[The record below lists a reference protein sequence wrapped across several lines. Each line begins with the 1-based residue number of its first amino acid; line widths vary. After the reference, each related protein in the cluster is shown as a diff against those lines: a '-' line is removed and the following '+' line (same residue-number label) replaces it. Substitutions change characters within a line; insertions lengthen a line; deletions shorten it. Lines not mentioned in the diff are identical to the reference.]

1 MRGIRFGLAFRL
13 ATASAVLSG
22 ILLVVFGWLASWLAE
37 TTLKKELGGKL
48 ASMAKIAAA
57 DEKVKAVVYAM
68 RAGGGAVAAAAR
80 VRLNGLANGAGIGNL
95 MVVDGEDRILA
106 DARGKFSFHD
116 PVWLLR
122 LDRAELKRVWKGQV
136 AYSPVYQGEDGGLY
150 LSAYAPLVVDGEVRA
165 VVGAEASAA
174 FLRSV
179 RDLRRRFAEVGAVA
193 LALAALL
200 GWMAAQTITRPLRV
214 LRRAVERVERG
225 EFTATA
231 QVDARDEVGELA
243 RAFNRM
249 AQAVNVRHELML
261 ESMTNGLVAVDE
273 KGSVVEVNGAAERL
287 LGLKRDGLLGRRYSA
302 SLPAV
307 LAGPLEDALSGGE
320 PIEGEK
326 VALDEGGQVRTLQV
340 STSPLKSPDGVS
352 RGAEIMFLDVTE
364 VERLTGALEAQKR
377 FVAIGEMAAEVAH
390 QIRNPLAAILF
401 FADLLKKEIG
411 QRGKSDEFLRDL
423 LNEVRIME
431 GIVGS
436 FLAYARPQRLDLKEV
451 RVEGVVAGIC
461 RSMQD
466 EFARAGVRLENAVP
480 GDLPPIRADENFIQ
494 QVFGNLLRNALEAC
508 VDGGRVAVSG
518 RAEGTS
524 GVRIAIED
532 DGSGIPDDIRPRLFM
547 PFVTSKA
554 RGTGLGLSLAKKYVE
569 AHGGT
574 ISLVPLPKGARA
586 EVFLPME
593 AMGDEA

>member
-1 MRGIRFGLAFRL
+1 VKMPRFGLAFRL
-13 ATASAVLSG
+13 ATASALLSG

-37 TTLKKELGGKL
+37 NTLKHELGGKL
-48 ASMAKIAAA
+48 AFVAKLAAG
-57 DEKVKAVVYAM
+57 DEKVKAVVYAI
-68 RAGGGAVAAAAR
+68 RAEGGAVGAAAR
-80 VRLNGLANGAGIGNL
+80 ARLKGMVGGAGIGNL

-106 DARGKFSFHD
+106 DGRGKYKFHD

-136 AYSPVYQGEDGGLY
+136 AFSPVYQGEDGGLY
-150 LSAYAPLVVDGEVRA
+150 LSAYAPLVVEGEVRA

-174 FLRSV
+174 FLESV
-179 RDLRRRFAEVGAVA
+179 RDLRRRFTEVGAVA

-200 GWMAAQTITRPLRV
+200 GWLAAQTITRPLRV

-231 QVDARDEVGELA
+231 RVDAQDEVGELA

-261 ESMTNGLVAVDE
+261 ESMINGLVAVDE
-273 KGSVVEVNGAAERL
+273 KGTVVEVNRAAERL
-287 LGLKRDGLLGRRYSA
+287 LGLKRDAALGRRYSA
-302 SLPAV
+302 ALPAV

-326 VALDEGGQVRTLQV
+326 VALDDGGQVRTLQV
-340 STSPLKSPDGVS
+340 STSPLNAPDGTG

-377 FVAIGEMAAEVAH
+377 FAAIGEMAAEVAH

-436 FLAYARPQRLDLKEV
+436 FLAYARPQRLDLREV
-451 RVEGVVAGIC
+451 RVANTVTGVC

-466 EFARAGVRLENAVP
+466 EFSRAGVGIENAVP
-480 GDLPPIRADENFIQ
+480 KSLPPIRADENFIQ
-494 QVFGNLLRNALEAC
+494 QVFANLIRNALEASKS
-508 VDGGRVAVSG
+508 GGRVTVSG
-518 RAEGTS
+518 RAEGGA
-524 GVRIAIED
+524 GVRLAVED

-574 ISLVPLPKGARA
+574 ISLEPLPKGTRA
-586 EVFLPME
+586 EVFLPIE